1 MDKKTVII
9 TGANKGLG
17 YELSRQLS
25 DRNWK
30 VIMIGRRERELMAAA
45 ERISDTSGDVYPLVI
60 DISDD
65 ESITRGMGILNEITS
80 HVDVLINNAAI
91 LDDRGS
97 QLLHVDLELVHRMIN
112 VNFFGALKM
121 IRSTIHLMS
130 EGGRIINFSSGAG
143 SFGEGGSLWAPVYGI
158 TKTMLNSLTFHLA
171 NELTERGISINALCP
186 GWVRT
191 EMGGAEAPRS
201 VEEGV
206 QTALWLATTAPQQYT
221 GKFFRD
227 KKEIPW

>member
-17 YELSRQLS
+17 YELSQQMAGMHYR
-25 DRNWK
+25 
-30 VIMIGRRERELMAAA
+30 VIMIGRREKELMSSA
-45 ERISDTSGDVYPLVI
+45 ERISDQGGDVYPLLM
-60 DISDD
+60 DIGKD
-65 ESITRGMGILNEITS
+65 ESIERSMKVLNDITS

-91 LDDRGS
+91 LEDRGS
-97 QLLHVDLELVHRMIN
+97 ELLHVDIDLIHKMIN
-112 VNFFGALKM
+112 INFFGALKM
-121 IRSTIHLMS
+121 IRSTVHLMR

-143 SFGEGGSLWAPVYGI
+143 SFGEGGSMWAPVYGI
-158 TKTMLNSLTFHLA
+158 TKTMINSLTFHLGS
-171 NELTERGISINALCP
+171 ELSERGISINALCP
-186 GWVRT
+186 GWVKT
-191 EMGGAEAPRS
+191 EMGGSEAPRS

-206 QTALWLATTAPQQYT
+206 QTALWLAMDAPLQYT